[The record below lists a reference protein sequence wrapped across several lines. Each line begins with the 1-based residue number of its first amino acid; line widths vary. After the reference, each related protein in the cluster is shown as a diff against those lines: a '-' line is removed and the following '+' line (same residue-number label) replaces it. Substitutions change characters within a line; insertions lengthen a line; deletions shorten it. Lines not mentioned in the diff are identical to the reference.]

1 MNTKIKAIDCDPEC
15 GFMIKS
21 HDEKEV
27 IMVAKEHV
35 KTKHDMDVSDMDMQK
50 KIKTI

>member
-1 MNTKIKAIDCDPEC
+1 MDKQLKEIDCDPEC

-27 IMVAKEHV
+27 IMVAKEHA
-35 KTKHDMDVSDMDMQK
+35 KSKHDMDVSDKDMQK
-50 KIKTI
+50 KMKIM